1 MKETAEDKLLAE
13 KFLRTVPVFAA
24 LSEQYFRNIVQNIRI
39 QHFKKDAAVF
49 YQSDTSNDLYIVLR
63 GKVRA
68 SIFNEEGEEL
78 VLAVFEGG
86 SFFGEMGLIDGADRS
101 ATLIADED
109 SILSVLERRRFL
121 ELIKQDVLIAIE
133 LLIILADR
141 IRTANRMVGSLAFLD
156 VNERLEKLLLQLAL
170 KDGKQN
176 KDGLYKIRKMHQ
188 SEMAAQVGASRATV
202 SKALKVLAFKKVLTE
217 RQGHFLIRPD
227 LSKLGSEF

>member
-1 MKETAEDKLLAE
+1 MNESAEDKFLAE

-24 LSEQYFRNIVQNIRI
+24 LSEQYLKTIVQSIRI
-39 QHFKKDAAVF
+39 QHFKKDTAIF
-49 YQSDTSNDLYIVLR
+49 YQSDKSNDLYIVLR
-63 GKVRA
+63 GKIKA
-68 SIFNEEGEEL
+68 SIFNDEGEEL
-78 VLAVFEGG
+78 VLAIFEEG

-109 SILSVLERRRFL
+109 SMLSVLERRRFL

-176 KDGLYKIRKMHQ
+176 KNGLYKIRKMHQ
-188 SEMAAQVGASRATV
+188 SEMAAKVGASRATV
-202 SKALKVLAFKKVLTE
+202 SKALKVLTFKKILTKKE
-217 RQGHFLIRPD
+217 GHFLIKPNPAR
-227 LSKLGSEF
+227 LTSEF

>member
-1 MKETAEDKLLAE
+1 MKETAEDKFLAE
-13 KFLRTVPVFAA
+13 KFLRTVPIFTA
-24 LSEQYFRNIVQNIRI
+24 LPEQYMKNLVQNIRI
-39 QHFKKDAAVF
+39 QHFKKDTTIF
-49 YQSDTSNDLYIVLR
+49 YQSDTSNDLYIVLS
-63 GKVRA
+63 GKIKA

-78 VLAVFEGG
+78 VLAIFEAG

-109 SILSVLERRRFL
+109 SMLSVLERRQFL

-141 IRTANRMVGSLAFLD
+141 IRTSNRMVGSLAFLD

-176 KDGLYKIRKMHQ
+176 KNGLYKIKKIQQ
-188 SEMAAQVGASRATV
+188 SEMAAKVGASRATV
-202 SKALKVLAFKKVLTE
+202 SKALKVLTFKKILTKSE
-217 RQGHFLIRPD
+217 GHFFIKPD
-227 LSKLGSEF
+227 LTKLISEF

>member
-1 MKETAEDKLLAE
+1 MKATAEDKILAE
-13 KFLRTVPVFAA
+13 KFLRTVPVFTS
-24 LSEQYFRNIVQNIRI
+24 LSEQYFNDIVQTIRI
-39 QHFKKDAAVF
+39 QHFKKDETVF
-49 YQSDTSNDLYIVLR
+49 YQSDTSNDLYIVLS

-202 SKALKVLAFKKVLTE
+202 SKALKVLTFKKVLTE
-217 RQGHFLIRPD
+217 RQGHFLIKPD
-227 LSKLGSEF
+227 LTKLTSGF